1 LVEAL
6 RGNIG
11 APDVLKCTK
20 KGTTINL
27 ITCSD
32 EMISLLQID
41 IQKIYAISSEFI
53 GRNIYNIVPDI

>member
-1 LVEAL
+1 LGQAL
-6 RGNIG
+6 LGHFG
-11 APDVLKCTK
+11 APDVLKCTQ

>member
-1 LVEAL
+1 LGETL
-6 RGNIG
+6 LGRFG
-11 APDVLKCTK
+11 APDVLICTK
-20 KGTTINL
+20 KGTAINL

-53 GRNIYNIVPDI
+53 DKNMYNIIPDI

>member
-1 LVEAL
+1 LGEAL
-6 RGNIG
+6 LGHFG

-20 KGTTINL
+20 KGTAINL

-32 EMISLLQID
+32 KMISLLQID
-41 IQKIYAISSEFI
+41 RQKIYAISSEFI